1 MHQLNLLL
9 AGMAG
14 NMHAIALFVNN
25 IRTQLV
31 QMVDGARNQLFVAG
45 NRRSRDNHRI
55 TGHNIHLF
63 VVVHSHAG

>member
-45 NRRSRDNHRI
+45 NRRC
-55 TGHNIHLF
+55 
-63 VVVHSHAG
+63 